1 MKEMVKQLGKYRT
14 KKKMRLN
21 TEKSKVIEFWK
32 GGKKKSKKRRKFR
45 SFISKHLV
53 GLYTL
58 LFLGNTF

>member
-32 GGKKKSKKRRKFR
+32 GGKKKEQEKEEIPLFHFQAFSR
-45 SFISKHLV
+45 FIYFTVS
-53 GLYTL
+53 G
-58 LFLGNTF
+58 